1 MAIQDPKDHD
11 LRHEARRGGE
21 SPAVPAESEPQR
33 YRQGCPKGGECLNGC
48 LSRHPCMYDLPA
60 APSLPARGSA
70 ELHAELAPPPGM
82 GEQIMANLASVA
94 VGAVSKAEQTART
107 ELAER
112 RRDERAAGFG
122 CLRAAIVEAR
132 KVIDDAGPHED
143 PMCEVVRILD
153 DALVATDAPAPA
165 ERPAE
170 GARNRTALKAL
181 YNARDKLGHYVDTT
195 GPERDAYTG
204 VCDAIAMLAAAERP
218 AVWRRDNRAAAIRR
232 WSTVMLEKL
241 DANKHK
247 GDHWGDDDPR
257 DLFAR
262 VEQELAELAEA
273 LSGMDGAKVYRE
285 AADVANMVMMV
296 ADSAAPNGRMTQPYP
311 LAAAERPQDA
321 PRSEPAAGVSIGR
334 PAVPGWYW
342 AIHEKGKQWA
352 ALKVVDYPDHG
363 GLHVEYA
370 DTNEQGDIPLDEF
383 TAEGWTWGPS
393 IPVPGEPAAG
403 GDAPTITVDPA
414 SVAAEIAAQDAQ
426 IAALSLRLAELE
438 QGRETLLAALGR
450 AAEDLREHQGAW
462 RGLCQVG
469 RLDRTTHGLAQGWW
483 SHAERSAKRVE
494 STVAIA
500 RAGGDEG

>member
-165 ERPAE
+165 ERPA
-170 GARNRTALKAL
+170 LKTSYEFAE
-181 YNARDKLGHYVDTT
+181 AVEKL
-195 GPERDAYTG
+195 RDARG
-204 VCDAIAMLAAAERP
+204 VLRHLSNDLHPPSDNTAALHMQKLARECLHRTHAGAEAPAIA
-218 AVWRRDNRAAAIRR
+218 
-232 WSTVMLEKL
+232 T
-241 DANKHK
+241 
-247 GDHWGDDDPR
+247 
-257 DLFAR
+257 
-262 VEQELAELAEA
+262 
-273 LSGMDGAKVYRE
+273 
-285 AADVANMVMMV
+285 
-296 ADSAAPNGRMTQPYP
+296 
-311 LAAAERPQDA
+311 
-321 PRSEPAAGVSIGR
+321 
-334 PAVPGWYW
+334 
-342 AIHEKGKQWA
+342 
-352 ALKVVDYPDHG
+352 
-363 GLHVEYA
+363 
-370 DTNEQGDIPLDEF
+370 
-383 TAEGWTWGPS
+383 
-393 IPVPGEPAAG
+393 
-403 GDAPTITVDPA
+403 DPA
-414 SVAAEIAAQDAQ
+414 SVAAEVAAQDAQ
-426 IAALSLRLAELE
+426 IAALSLRLAALE
-438 QGRETLLAALGR
+438 QGRESLLAALGR
-450 AAEDLREHQGAW
+450 AAEDLGEHQAAW
-462 RGLCQVG
+462 RGLCQLG
-469 RLDRTTHGLAQGWW
+469 KLDRTTHSLAVGWW
-483 SHAERSAKRVE
+483 GHAERSGKR
-494 STVAIA
+494 IA
-500 RAGGDEG
+500 ETITATRAGEDEG